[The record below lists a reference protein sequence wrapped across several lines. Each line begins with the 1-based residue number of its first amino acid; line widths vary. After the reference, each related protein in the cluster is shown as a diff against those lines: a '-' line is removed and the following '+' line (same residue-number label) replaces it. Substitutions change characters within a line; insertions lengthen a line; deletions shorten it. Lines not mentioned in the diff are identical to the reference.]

1 MSSGGKRKGAGRPPS
16 PKYLCPS
23 CGVQRLHS
31 SFLLTDGV
39 SPVCEHCRPQGGKR
53 PGAGRPRA
61 DTENVWLKIR
71 TKTLKRLRA
80 MIPTG
85 KRSEFVSDCIDVHL

>member
-1 MSSGGKRKGAGRPPS
+1 MAR
-16 PKYLCPS
+16 
-23 CGVQRLHS
+23 
-31 SFLLTDGV
+31 
-39 SPVCEHCRPQGGKR
+39 GGKR

-80 MIPTG
+80 MIPNG
-85 KRSEFVSDCIDVHL
+85 KRSEFVSDCIDAHL